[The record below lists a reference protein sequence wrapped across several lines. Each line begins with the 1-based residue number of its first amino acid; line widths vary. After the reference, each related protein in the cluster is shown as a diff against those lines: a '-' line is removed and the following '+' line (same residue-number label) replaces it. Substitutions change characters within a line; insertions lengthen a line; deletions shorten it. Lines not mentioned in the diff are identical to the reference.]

1 MKSRPSLL
9 MRVVVWALMRSG
21 SDFKGKR
28 FIRWRR
34 QIESRPYPSPAPVPK
49 GLKKRYEILEQTV
62 NGQMVFTLTPRRGK
76 PSTHILYTHGGAYVL
91 PLQWINWNII
101 QALLERTGA
110 SMTLST
116 YPLAPEHT
124 YKQAFAEL
132 EVIYR
137 HVSQEHAG
145 KAIVLCGDSSG
156 GGLALAQAL
165 RYRDLGLRLPDRIV
179 LLIPWLDITLSN
191 PGAAVV
197 EPDDPVLGIPAL
209 VQCGQWWAG
218 GDDPC
223 NPLLSPIYG
232 NLSGLPPIDIFQGTA
247 DIFIAD
253 ARKLKERVSAA
264 GGQIQ
269 LYEYPGAFHGFMG
282 VNSLPE
288 ARDVFERIA
297 STLE

>member
-1 MKSRPSLL
+1 MP
-9 MRVVVWALMRSG
+9 
-21 SDFKGKR
+21 KR
-28 FIRWRR
+28 F
-34 QIESRPYPSPAPVPK
+34 
-49 GLKKRYEILEQTV
+49 KKRYEILEQTV
-62 NGQMVFTLTPRRGK
+62 NGQRVYTLAPRRGK

-110 SMTLST
+110 SMTLPA

-137 HVSQEHAG
+137 HVLQEHAD
-145 KAIVLCGDSSG
+145 KVIVLCGDSSG
-156 GGLALAQAL
+156 AGLALAQAM

-191 PGAAVV
+191 PAAAVV

-218 GDDPC
+218 GDDPR

-232 NLSGLPPIDIFQGTA
+232 DLSGLPPIDVFQGTA

-253 ARKLKERVSAA
+253 ARRLKEQVTAA
-264 GGQIQ
+264 GGKIQ

-282 VNSLPE
+282 AISLPE

-297 STLE
+297 SELA